1 MVSENVTLKGRRKV
15 ELKAV
20 TRDVQNC
27 CTVYLHGL
35 GDFLERSFVYL
46 WLFVQLNSSY
56 VSGPS
61 KAQPHSD
68 TNLF

>member
-20 TRDVQNC
+20 MYRTVVQFTR
-27 CTVYLHGL
+27 LHGL

-46 WLFVQLNSSY
+46 
-56 VSGPS
+56 
-61 KAQPHSD
+61 
-68 TNLF
+68 